1 MGNGV
6 GASGRAAASC
16 PDDPSSIPLGTWLF
30 SLSIKQW
37 GVIYQAPL
45 RRCNAY

>member
-1 MGNGV
+1 MGSGG

-16 PDDPSSIPLGTWLF
+16 PDDPSSIPLGTELF

-37 GVIYQAPL
+37 RVINQAP
-45 RRCNAY
+45 